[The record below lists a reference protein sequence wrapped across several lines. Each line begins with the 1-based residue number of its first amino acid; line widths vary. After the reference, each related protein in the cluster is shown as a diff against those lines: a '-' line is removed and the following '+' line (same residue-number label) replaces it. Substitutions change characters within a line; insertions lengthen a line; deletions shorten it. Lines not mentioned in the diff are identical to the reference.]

1 MRPGSERERRR
12 RLEEGVVFAERRW
25 TVGSSFGRRFVA
37 PTYSTVR
44 LFFEGIFIFRSAR
57 LVVLSFSLAASP
69 RVSRRLF
76 FDVIHPN
83 HKKKK
88 KQIRRTSL
96 ETHHAN
102 AQLVSRFGK
111 NVFDIFLKTKCM
123 KI

>member
-1 MRPGSERERRR
+1 VRPGSERERRR

-69 RVSRRLF
+69 RVSRRPFLC
-76 FDVIHPN
+76 HPSN
-83 HKKKK
+83 HK

-123 KI
+123 QL

>member
-69 RVSRRLF
+69 RVSRRPF
-76 FDVIHPN
+76 FDVIHPEP
-83 HKKKK
+83 
-88 KQIRRTSL
+88 QRTSL

-111 NVFDIFLKTKCM
+111 NVFDIF
-123 KI
+123 

>member
-69 RVSRRLF
+69 RVSRRPF

-83 HKKKK
+83 HK

-123 KI
+123 QL

>member
-1 MRPGSERERRR
+1 
-12 RLEEGVVFAERRW
+12 
-25 TVGSSFGRRFVA
+25 VA

-69 RVSRRLF
+69 RVSRRPF
-76 FDVIHPN
+76 FIVIHPN
-83 HKKKK
+83 HK

-123 KI
+123 QL